1 MAAIVCHALW
11 VEPNITE
18 IVRNAVNIDVIH
30 EGVGTMLN
38 RIADKWVYLLFGVL
52 WIIVIAVADMNW
64 PTHMGDRGALLE
76 VLNIL

>member
-11 VEPNITE
+11 VEPNVIGT
-18 IVRNAVNIDVIH
+18 VRNAVNIDVIH
-30 EGVGTMLN
+30 EGVGIMLN
-38 RIADKWVYLLFGVL
+38 SISSKWVYLLFGVL
-52 WIIVIAVADMNW
+52 WIVVIAVADMNW

>member
-11 VEPNITE
+11 VEPHITE

-30 EGVGTMLN
+30 EGVGIKLN
-38 RIADKWVYLLFGVL
+38 SISSKWVYLVFGVL
-52 WIIVIAVADMNW
+52 WIVVIAVADMNW

>member
-1 MAAIVCHALW
+1 MAAIVCHAWW
-11 VEPNITE
+11 VEPNVIGN
-18 IVRNAVNIDVIH
+18 VRNAVNIDVIH
-30 EGVGTMLN
+30 EGVGIMLN
-38 RIADKWVYLLFGVL
+38 SISSKWVYLLFGVL

>member
-30 EGVGTMLN
+30 EGVGIMLN
-38 RIADKWVYLLFGVL
+38 SISSKWVYLLFGVL

>member
-1 MAAIVCHALW
+1 MAAIAYPAWWVARILPYGVHAQA
-11 VEPNITE
+11 VEHGS
-18 IVRNAVNIDVIH
+18 VI
-30 EGVGTMLN
+30 GGIMLN
-38 RIADKWVYLLFGVL
+38 SISSKWVYLLFGVL

>member
-1 MAAIVCHALW
+1 
-11 VEPNITE
+11 
-18 IVRNAVNIDVIH
+18 
-30 EGVGTMLN
+30 MLN
-38 RIADKWVYLLFGVL
+38 SISSKWVYLLFGVL

>member
-30 EGVGTMLN
+30 EGVGIMLN
-38 RIADKWVYLLFGVL
+38 SISSKWVYLLFGVL
-52 WIIVIAVADMNW
+52 WIVVIAVADMNW